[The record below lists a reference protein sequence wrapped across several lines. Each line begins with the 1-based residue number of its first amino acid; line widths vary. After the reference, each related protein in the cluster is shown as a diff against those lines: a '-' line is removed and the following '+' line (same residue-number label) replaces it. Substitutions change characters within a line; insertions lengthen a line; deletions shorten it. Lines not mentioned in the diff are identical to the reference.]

1 MQQRNINAPPQ
12 LTSPVHIKKVP
23 FASLSRL
30 YSLHTDYQCIVIAM
44 DLLITQL
51 GSHLPSFLPRKGSN
65 LLPELLLGPKI
76 PKAPARRSRREA
88 KGIERQLLSASH
100 TTACVQFILNWR
112 HGTFLAELA
121 TKQPALGKQDT
132 KIFPSY
138 RRSRTLGILSS
149 WWALSSTVMGC
160 LLHRTE
166 ACGKEY
172 QGTSES

>member
-1 MQQRNINAPPQ
+1 M
-12 LTSPVHIKKVP
+12 TSPVHIKKVP

-51 GSHLPSFLPRKGSN
+51 GSHPPSFLPRKGSN